1 MHAAAVSELALLD
14 RTDRRWSDYLDASPE
29 LSPFHTEWWSG
40 FLSACYGFP
49 TVAAVVLDRDRVH
62 AGLPVA
68 IVRRHRWVA
77 LPFTDSCA
85 PLGDARTLG
94 RLLESGRGR
103 TTIDVHGELPGA
115 DARCVAFNHSLAL
128 APDPAVVYAKFHR
141 SQVQRNIRRAEREGV
156 EVRRATAEEDV
167 TRTFYA
173 LHVRTRRRL
182 GAPVQRR
189 RFFSLLWRRVLATG
203 NGEALLAFHEGR
215 AVAGAVFIE
224 TGGTVVYKYG
234 ASDER
239 SWHLR
244 PNHLLFWT
252 AIRRACSDGRTAFD
266 FGRTDLADI
275 GLRNFKRGW
284 GTDERELRYSSLG
297 GNLGAEAHQ
306 RAAVAARRLIQSSPT
321 VVCRGAGLFYRFAA

>member
-1 MHAAAVSELALLD
+1 GDVCRRRPTYARCWRRKRRRSRRATIRFRRSGSYHCWQGSRCGDLHAAAVSELALLD

-49 TVAAVVLDRDRVH
+49 TVAAVVLDRDRVR

-141 SQVQRNIRRAEREGV
+141 
-156 EVRRATAEEDV
+156 
-167 TRTFYA
+167 
-173 LHVRTRRRL
+173 
-182 GAPVQRR
+182 
-189 RFFSLLWRRVLATG
+189 
-203 NGEALLAFHEGR
+203 
-215 AVAGAVFIE
+215 
-224 TGGTVVYKYG
+224 
-234 ASDER
+234 
-239 SWHLR
+239 
-244 PNHLLFWT
+244 
-252 AIRRACSDGRTAFD
+252 
-266 FGRTDLADI
+266 
-275 GLRNFKRGW
+275 
-284 GTDERELRYSSLG
+284 
-297 GNLGAEAHQ
+297 
-306 RAAVAARRLIQSSPT
+306 
-321 VVCRGAGLFYRFAA
+321 